1 MRIFSDVGN
10 QHYFLLLD
18 GVTDNSLANG
28 DVMLE
33 VDVFLKTQGKSM
45 LEFFSGRIHQENAEH
60 LVINQPAK
68 QFGNAFEQFIQVEDG
83 CELTCNLI
91 EQ

>member
-1 MRIFSDVGN
+1 MRIFSDIRN

-28 DVMLE
+28 DVVLE

-45 LEFFSGRIHQENAEH
+45 L
-60 LVINQPAK
+60 
-68 QFGNAFEQFIQVEDG
+68 
-83 CELTCNLI
+83 
-91 EQ
+91 